1 MTSFAEKR
9 VSDDPNQSVELANEP
24 CITLRAAREADRD
37 EIASL
42 ANAAGGDTINFIF
55 GGLHPVPDAI
65 RIYRSM
71 ILEHDG
77 IFSLRNCIVA
87 VASEQVV
94 GIANAFPAIMIK
106 GEIADGRMTEREEFL
121 RPRTELNDW
130 SSYFLNNISVS
141 TQFRRRGVG
150 SMLLTAVVE
159 EARSRNF
166 PSVTLHV
173 WADNANARAVYRKA
187 GFRQDGWAQIPWH
200 VDLPHEGGSLLLKL
214 RLRKMHRPTQQRK
227 RG

>member
-1 MTSFAEKR
+1 MTSAGKRASEHQRQSAEL
-9 VSDDPNQSVELANEP
+9 VEESG
-24 CITLRAAREADRD
+24 ITLRPAREADKD

-42 ANAAGGDTINFIF
+42 VNAAGGDTINFIF
-55 GGLHPVPDAI
+55 GGLYPTLDAI
-65 RIYRSM
+65 GVYRSM

-77 IFSLRNCIVA
+77 MFSLRNCIVA
-87 VASEQVV
+87 VTSEQVV

-106 GEIADGRMTEREEFL
+106 DEIADGRMTEREEFL

-130 SSYFLNNISVS
+130 SSYFLNNISVHS
-141 TQFRRRGVG
+141 QFQRRGVG

-159 EARSRNF
+159 EAQSRDF

-173 WADNANARAVYRKA
+173 WADNSNARAFYRKA
-187 GFRQDGWAQIPWH
+187 GFRQDGWAPIPWH

-214 RLRKMHRPTQQRK
+214 RLRRMHRPAQQK
-227 RG
+227 KGG